1 MSFFATSCSSC
12 RRTSIVCCGLFAA
25 AILSGCGSTYTS
37 TSQASTQ
44 ASTEANQG
52 TGTNGTAPSLTSM
65 AVSPADP
72 SVLKGSTRQFTAT
85 GSYSDGSTQ
94 NLTDKAIW
102 SSSNS
107 VVAVVNNTGLATG
120 FATGSSTIQVALG
133 SVAGSTTL
141 TVTAAV
147 LSSIAVTPANPSISD
162 GTTQQFTASGTYS
175 DGSTQNLTNSVTWY
189 SSNTSTAT
197 ISSTGFA
204 TGIGIGSSTIQ
215 AASGS
220 VAGSTTL
227 AVTAAVLSSIAVTPA
242 NPSISDGTSQ
252 QFTATGTYSDG
263 STQNLTNSVT
273 WSSSN
278 PADLISAAGLAAAN
292 GVGASTIQA
301 TLNGV
306 NGSTTLTV
314 TPPTISVTV
323 TPSTANVQPGVGT
336 QSFTA
341 TVTNDAQNNGVTWSL
356 SGAGC
361 SGASCGTL
369 SASSSASGATI
380 TYTAPAAVPTPPT
393 INLTATSVTDSTRSN
408 FATISIVSGGNLS
421 GSTFTEYFGNASNLC
436 WSGGPSSC
444 DQMWVA
450 QGSAQSIVATPG
462 SPAPNMA
469 GPHSLEMIEPAGTAS
484 YIYTTGTFPRLP
496 SGTPFDLYFTLD
508 VTSQAMQA
516 FDLTRLVTPS
526 NAADGSN
533 YPAQISF
540 EYDGSNLQLQ
550 AGGSSFTS
558 KVNLSLNGWHTVQL
572 HLAGGTNASFM
583 VVDGGA
589 TNTFTENASDFA
601 YLVLGS
607 AAGNLDAITYYI
619 GNVYV
624 NSALGGGPPPS
635 AYIDFESSTDGT
647 TIDTG
652 ILAASTHCGNGIW
665 SLSTDPIVGITIST
679 TGQKQLPSPVT
690 TCGTQ
695 YSDAAGTRGLQYDMS
710 QTARRAT
717 YTWSTTS
724 NSASVGFFF
733 EITGSDTNYYT
744 VFNIAGGLDYA
755 ALNVH
760 NGAMALETR
769 SGNSNPIPMSPS
781 VWYWITIQYNA
792 GGTHQMQVY
801 DTTNWTLLGS
811 GSGAANGNYQP
822 TDIEIGRNGSEPG
835 FPSAFWYYDNI
846 VIDYLTAKFPIMPGA
861 Y

>member
-1 MSFFATSCSSC
+1 
-12 RRTSIVCCGLFAA
+12 
-25 AILSGCGSTYTS
+25 
-37 TSQASTQ
+37 
-44 ASTEANQG
+44 
-52 TGTNGTAPSLTSM
+52 M

-85 GSYSDGSTQ
+85 GGYSDGSTQ

-107 VVAVVNNTGLATG
+107 VVAVVTDTGLATG

-162 GTTQQFTASGTYS
+162 GTTQQFTATGTYN
-175 DGSTQNLTNSVTWY
+175 DGSTQDLTNSVTWH

-204 TGIGIGSSTIQ
+204 SGKGVGSSIS
-215 AASGS
+215 ASGL
-220 VAGSTTL
+220 V
-227 AVTAAVLSSIAVTPA
+227 
-242 NPSISDGTSQ
+242 
-252 QFTATGTYSDG
+252 
-263 STQNLTNSVT
+263 
-273 WSSSN
+273 
-278 PADLISAAGLAAAN
+278 AAN

-301 TLNGV
+301 TSGGV
-306 NGSTTLTV
+306 SGSTTLTV
-314 TPPTISVTV
+314 TPPTISVTE
-323 TPSTANVQPGVGT
+323 TPSTANVQAGAGT
-336 QSFTA
+336 QNFVA
-341 TVTNDAQNNGVTWSL
+341 TVTNDPQNNGVSWSL

-361 SGASCGTL
+361 SGAGCGTL

-380 TYTAPAAVPTPPT
+380 TYTAPSATPTPPT
-393 INLTATSVTDSTRSN
+393 ITLTATSVSDSTRFSA
-408 FATISIVSGGNLS
+408 ATISTISSGTPS
-421 GSTFTEYFGNASNLC
+421 GSTFNESFGNASSLC

-444 DQMWVA
+444 DQLWVP

-462 SPAPNMA
+462 SAPPNTA
-469 GPHSLEMIEPAGTAS
+469 GPHSLQMIEPAGTTS

-508 VTSQAMQA
+508 ITSQAMQA
-516 FDLTRLVTPS
+516 FDLTRLITPS
-526 NAADGSN
+526 TYADGSD

-558 KVNLSLNGWHTVQL
+558 NVNISLNAWHTVQL

-589 TNTFTENASDFA
+589 MNAFTENANDFA

-635 AYIDFESSTDGT
+635 AYIDFENSTDGT
-647 TIDTG
+647 TIDIG
-652 ILAASTHCGNGIW
+652 VLAASTHCGNGIW
-665 SLSTDPIVGITIST
+665 SLTTSPITGMTIST
-679 TGQKQLPSPVT
+679 DAQKELPSPVT

-695 YSDAAGTRGLQYDMS
+695 YGDAAGTRGLRYDVS
-710 QTARRAT
+710 QTGRYAA
-717 YTWSTTS
+717 YNWSSTP
-724 NSASVGFFF
+724 NSASVGFFYM
-733 EITGSDTNYYT
+733 ITVSDTNYYS
-744 VFNIAGGLDYA
+744 VFNINGRSGLDYA
-755 ALNVH
+755 VLNVH
-760 NGAMALETR
+760 NGAIRLEVG
-769 SGNSNPIPMSPS
+769 SQISSAPINISPNT
-781 VWYWITIQYNA
+781 WYWVTMQYNA
-792 GGTHQMQVY
+792 GGTHHLQVY
-801 DTTNWTLLGS
+801 DTTSWTLLGDLS
-811 GSGAANGNYQP
+811 NGATGNDSP
-822 TDIEIGRNGSEPG
+822 GGISMGRTGSETG
-835 FPSAFWYYDNI
+835 YPSAFWYYDNI
-846 VIDYLTAKFPIMPGA
+846 VVDYLTAKFPIVPGA

>member
-1 MSFFATSCSSC
+1 
-12 RRTSIVCCGLFAA
+12 
-25 AILSGCGSTYTS
+25 
-37 TSQASTQ
+37 
-44 ASTEANQG
+44 
-52 TGTNGTAPSLTSM
+52 M

-85 GSYSDGSTQ
+85 GSYSDGSTE

-147 LSSIAVTPANPSISD
+147 LSSIAVTPPNLSISD
-162 GTTQQFTASGTYS
+162 GISQQFTAIGTYS
-175 DGSTQNLTNSVTWY
+175 DGSTQNLTNSVTWL
-189 SSNTSTAT
+189 SSNTSVAK
-197 ISSTGFA
+197 INSMGFA
-204 TGIGIGSSTIQ
+204 SGVGIGGSSIQ
-215 AASGS
+215 AALGS

-227 AVTAAVLSSIAVTPA
+227 TVTAAVLSSIAVTPA
-242 NPSISDGTSQ
+242 NPSISDGTTQ
-252 QFTATGTYSDG
+252 QFTAAGSYTDG
-263 STQNLTNSVT
+263 STQNVTNLVT

-278 PADLISAAGLAAAN
+278 PADSISASGLAAAN
-292 GVGASTIQA
+292 GVGASIIQA

-314 TPPTISVTV
+314 TPLTISVTV
-323 TPSTANVQPGVGT
+323 TPSTANVQAGAGT
-336 QSFTA
+336 QNFVA
-341 TVTNDAQNNGVTWSL
+341 TVANDAQNNGVTWTL

-361 SGASCGTL
+361 SGFACGTL
-369 SASSSASGATI
+369 SASSSASGAAI
-380 TYTAPAAVPTPPT
+380 TYTAPTAAPVPPT
-393 INLTATSVTDSTRSN
+393 ISLTATSVTDSTRSN
-408 FATISIVSGGNLS
+408 FATISIVSGGNPS

-462 SPAPNMA
+462 SPPPNTA

-496 SGTPFDLYFTLD
+496 SGTLFDLYFTLD

-540 EYDGSNLQLQ
+540 GYDGSNLQLQ

-558 KVNLSLNGWHTVQL
+558 NVNISLNAWHTVQL

-589 TNTFTENASDFA
+589 MNTFTENASDFA

-665 SLSTDPIVGITIST
+665 SLSTDPIIGMTISAA
-679 TGQKQLPSPVT
+679 GQKQLPSPVT
-690 TCGTQ
+690 TCSTQ

-717 YTWSTTS
+717 YSWSTTS

-733 EITGSDTNYYT
+733 EITVSDTNYYT
-744 VFNIAGGLDYA
+744 VFNIEGSLDYA
-755 ALNVH
+755 ALNIH
-760 NGAMALETR
+760 NGAMALETK
-769 SGNSNPIPMSPS
+769 SGASNPIPMLPN

-811 GSGAANGNYQP
+811 GSGSANGNYQP

-846 VIDYLTAKFPIMPGA
+846 VIDYLTAKFPIVPGA